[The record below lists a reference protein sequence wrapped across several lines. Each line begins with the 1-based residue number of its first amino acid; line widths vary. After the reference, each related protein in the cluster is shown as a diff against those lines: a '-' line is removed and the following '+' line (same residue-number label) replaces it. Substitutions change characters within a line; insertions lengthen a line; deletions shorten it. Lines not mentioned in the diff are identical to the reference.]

1 MHGEI
6 TLESAL
12 GVGTTARFWLPFKK
26 VSDQEEG
33 SPVVEMLGVP
43 GRLQS
48 EVSTQSGRLLSVPVS
63 RSGSRDRAGNRIPSD
78 YMQLSREERQ
88 KVHVLIVEDNHINQ
102 QIALKTIKK
111 LGFSVNAVWNGQ
123 EALDYLLE
131 VTTPEH
137 PRPNIILMDVQM
149 PVIDGY
155 RATHTIRTQL
165 PFKGSVDDIPIVAM
179 TASAIQGD
187 REKCKRA
194 GMDDY
199 LAKPVKGKVL
209 EDMLVK
215 WATEGRRKAT
225 EERQQENVSIDSEY
239 SFEAAHEH
247 YDSSIGTS
255 NSNQT
260 EKMLPPPPPPASAAP
275 IPVRAQIDRQAQ
287 QHKLLTPIANL
298 DLARRLSRVQFG
310 ENSSLASSSESDNQ
324 RVLRRLHE
332 EEKASSLRD
341 DKMLHLAD
349 HPRFHPNRI
358 SEAEKDQHREDH
370 GATHP
375 LTFSNLGILGRQQSD
390 NGHSQGGSISAAQ
403 MKHTKNRSQ
412 SFAEASSPSPR
423 PGLEETRKFKSEKN
437 ITKP

>member
-6 TLESAL
+6 SLESTI
-12 GVGTTARFWLPFKK
+12 GVGTIARFWLPFKK

-33 SPVVEMLGVP
+33 SPLIEMSGVP

-48 EVSTQSGRLLSVPVS
+48 ELSTQSGRLLSVPVS
-63 RSGSRDRAGNRIPSD
+63 RAGSRDRAGNRIPND
-78 YMQLSREERQ
+78 YMQLSREERHNI
-88 KVHVLIVEDNHINQ
+88 HVLIVEDNQINQ
-102 QIALKTIKK
+102 QIALKTIQK

-131 VTTPEH
+131 EATPDH

-155 RATHTIRTQL
+155 RATHTIRNQS
-165 PFKGSVDDIPIVAM
+165 PYKESVYDIPIVAM

-199 LAKPVKGKVL
+199 LAKPVKGRVL
-209 EDMLVK
+209 EEMLVK
-215 WATEGRRKAT
+215 WAIEGRRMAKD
-225 EERQQENVSIDSEY
+225 ERGQESVSLDSEY
-239 SFEAAHEH
+239 SFEASQDYHN
-247 YDSSIGTS
+247 SSLGTS
-255 NSNQT
+255 SNHT
-260 EKMLPPPPPPASAAP
+260 EKMPPPPPDSAP
-275 IPVRAQIDRQAQ
+275 LLPSQAQIDRRAQ
-287 QHKLLTPIANL
+287 KQKVTTPLASIE
-298 DLARRLSRVQFG
+298 LARRLNRVQFDEEG
-310 ENSSLASSSESDNQ
+310 SLASSSESDNQ
-324 RVLRRLHE
+324 RVLRRLND

-341 DKMLHLAD
+341 DKMLNLSN
-349 HPRFHPNRI
+349 HPRLHSHRI

-375 LTFSNLGILGRQQSD
+375 LTFGNLGILGRQHSD
-390 NGHSQGGSISAAQ
+390 AGISQEGSRNTAQ
-403 MKHTKNRSQ
+403 LKNLKGRSQ
-412 SFAEASSPSPR
+412 SFVEASSPSSR

-437 ITKP
+437 ITKS